1 MKVIAPELRL
11 ATCWDLFRAWIG
23 YPQLHVFESGQD
35 DDEYVYEALER
46 HNQLRKV
53 RAMKLRYSYTH
64 REISSSLIRGKA
76 LFQSSLILASS
87 NGWI

>member
-46 HNQLRKV
+46 HNQLRKA
-53 RAMKLRYSYTH
+53 RANKKRYPYTCSTPPPMTYLKEPLKFCF
-64 REISSSLIRGKA
+64 RI
-76 LFQSSLILASS
+76 
-87 NGWI
+87 

>member
-53 RAMKLRYSYTH
+53 RAIKKRHPSIHLQRN
-64 REISSSLIRGKA
+64 
-76 LFQSSLILASS
+76 QQ
-87 NGWI
+87 

>member
-53 RAMKLRYSYTH
+53 RAIKKSSYTC
-64 REISSSLIRGKA
+64 STA
-76 LFQSSLILASS
+76 LPP
-87 NGWI
+87 

>member
-53 RAMKLRYSYTH
+53 RYPYTY
-64 REISSSLIRGKA
+64 REISSSLISINTGQGIVPK
-76 LFQSSLILASS
+76 QSYPSQQ
-87 NGWI
+87 